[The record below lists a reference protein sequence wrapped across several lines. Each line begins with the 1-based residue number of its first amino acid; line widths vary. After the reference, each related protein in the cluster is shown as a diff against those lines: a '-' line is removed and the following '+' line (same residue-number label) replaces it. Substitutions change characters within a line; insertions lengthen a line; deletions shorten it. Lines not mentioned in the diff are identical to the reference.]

1 MIDSPGASHAPI
13 QSVGLFD
20 RSTGVQRCRPMTD
33 ELSLDDLPQPEWK
46 GSVSPQELEVDGDNP
61 NEMDDE
67 LFALLSDR
75 IQERGWIGNAI
86 ITDLDGLIVD
96 GEHRWRAAKDIDLTT
111 VPVKRYDFDDGE
123 RRLIRQELNKISG
136 SHITRRDA
144 FEYDRILD
152 DGYSDPIEELAEAT
166 GDDIEE
172 LLDDLAEEQSLS
184 GAFDDDNASGLKQ
197 PPESGNGSND
207 ANEEWESFGEV
218 EYGNEDQSPDHTI
231 KVHFDTTA
239 DLESFAELLGQTIT
253 EKTQTIYYPEQEQGN
268 HKDKRFVNEAAD

>member
-1 MIDSPGASHAPI
+1 
-13 QSVGLFD
+13 
-20 RSTGVQRCRPMTD
+20 MTD

-46 GSVSPQELEVDGDNP
+46 GSVSPDELEVDGDNP

-152 DGYSDPIEELAEAT
+152 DGYSDPIEELAAAT

-184 GAFDDDNASGLKQ
+184 EAFDDENASGLKH
-197 PPESGNGSND
+197 PPESENGSND

-218 EYGNEDQSPDHTI
+218 DYANEDQSPDHTI

-239 DLESFAELLGQTIT
+239 DLEAFAELLGQTIT
-253 EKTQTIYYPEQEQGN
+253 EKTQTIYFPEQEQGD
-268 HKDKRFVNEAAD
+268 HKDKRFVNGATD